1 MLSDGSE
8 DENDDISKERRP
20 ALTFGN
26 LDFIRYFCVK
36 DIDRTMLFVIEGLD
50 GAGKST
56 QVNKLKE
63 YLGSFDTPLEYI
75 HFPRYDAPIYGEL
88 ISRFLKGDF
97 GSNESVHPQLVALLF
112 AEDRHDAGTAMRST
126 LRKGGN
132 VLLDRYVYSNI
143 AYQCAKL
150 KDSDEAEDLREWIIN
165 TEFGSFEL
173 PRPDLNI
180 FLDVPLS
187 FVKKKLEANR
197 KGEDRSYLQGAQD
210 IHEASIAFQ
219 SRVRDMYLK
228 QCGKDPGFIRIDC
241 SDENGE
247 MLPANQIFE
256 KIKAEVDK
264 KLNTPSI

>member
-132 VLLDRYVYSNI
+132 VLL
-143 AYQCAKL
+143 
-150 KDSDEAEDLREWIIN
+150 
-165 TEFGSFEL
+165 T
-173 PRPDLNI
+173 
-180 FLDVPLS
+180 
-187 FVKKKLEANR
+187 
-197 KGEDRSYLQGAQD
+197 
-210 IHEASIAFQ
+210 
-219 SRVRDMYLK
+219 DMY
-228 QCGKDPGFIRIDC
+228 I
-241 SDENGE
+241 
-247 MLPANQIFE
+247 QISP
-256 KIKAEVDK
+256 ISAQ
-264 KLNTPSI
+264 N